1 METIKTVFN
10 KLNLHNESV
19 ELSAERI
26 ELASLN
32 DRAKSIVDG
41 NKAVK
46 TFIDKAYTEVRQVIR
61 KIDDVK
67 SEYKEAN
74 FKMQDAF
81 SEYEDSE
88 KLTLKLM
95 TEITKTA
102 KELGVNEKSIP
113 SYTNLSKSFNA
124 MQKSFDDL
132 GKFEVDMDSLEK
144 ILNI

>member
-1 METIKTVFN
+1 MRTQRRVFEKLSETTK
-10 KLNLHNESV
+10 V
-19 ELSAERI
+19 ELASERI

-46 TFIDKAYTEVRQVIR
+46 SFIDKAYTEVRQVIR

-67 SEYKEAN
+67 SQYKEAN

-95 TEITKTA
+95 TEINKTA
-102 KELGVNEKSIP
+102 KELGVSEKSIP
-113 SYTNLSKSFNA
+113 AYSNLSKSLNA
-124 MQKSFDDL
+124 MQKSFNDL
-132 GKFEVDMDSLEK
+132 GKFEVDMGSLEK
-144 ILNI
+144 ILK

>member
-1 METIKTVFN
+1 MRTQRRVFEKLSETTK
-10 KLNLHNESV
+10 V
-19 ELSAERI
+19 ELASERI

-32 DRAKSIVDG
+32 DKAKSIVDG

-46 TFIDKAYTEVRQVIR
+46 SFIDKAYTEVRQVIR

-88 KLTLKLM
+88 KLTLTLM
-95 TEITKTA
+95 TEISKTA

-113 SYTNLSKSFNA
+113 SYSNLSKSINV
-124 MQKSFDDL
+124 MQKSFNDL
-132 GKFEVDMDSLEK
+132 AKFEVDMDSLQK
-144 ILNI
+144 LLK

>member
-1 METIKTVFN
+1 MRTQRRVFEKLSETTK
-10 KLNLHNESV
+10 V
-19 ELSAERI
+19 ELASERI

-46 TFIDKAYTEVRQVIR
+46 SFIDKAYTEVRQVIR

-95 TEITKTA
+95 TEISKTA

-113 SYTNLSKSFNA
+113 AYSNLSKSINV
-124 MQKSFDDL
+124 MQKSFNDL
-132 GKFEVDMDSLEK
+132 AKFEVDMDSLQK
-144 ILNI
+144 ILK

>member
-1 METIKTVFN
+1 METHKRIYN
-10 KLNLHNESV
+10 KLADKV
-19 ELSAERI
+19 ELASEKI

-46 TFIDKAYTEVRQVIR
+46 SFIDKAYTEVRQVIR
-61 KIDDVK
+61 KINDIK
-67 SEYKEAN
+67 SEYKETN

-95 TEITKTA
+95 TEINKTA
-102 KELGVNEKSIP
+102 KELGVSEKSIP
-113 SYTNLSKSFNA
+113 AYSNLSKSLDA
-124 MQKSFDDL
+124 MKKSFDDL
-132 GKFEVDMDSLEK
+132 RKFEADMNGLEK
-144 ILNI
+144 ILSV